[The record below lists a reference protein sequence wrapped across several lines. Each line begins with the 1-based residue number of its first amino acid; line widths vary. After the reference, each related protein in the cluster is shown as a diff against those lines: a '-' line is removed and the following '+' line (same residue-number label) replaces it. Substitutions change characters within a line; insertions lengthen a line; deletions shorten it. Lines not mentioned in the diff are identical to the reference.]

1 MNFEYT
7 RPPNF
12 EDILKVFGRECC
24 KPGVLFT
31 YGNTLYNPS
40 RVPVPPSLI
49 MHEEVH
55 SRRQLSIMMGPELWW
70 SNYLTDKSF
79 RYEEELI
86 AHQVE
91 YLKAVEGAGRDV
103 RRRYLAVISE
113 RLASPL
119 YGRMTTKD
127 RAKAAIL
134 AMRGVES

>member
-1 MNFEYT
+1 MNVEYI

-12 EDILKVFGRECC
+12 ADIFKVFGRECC
-24 KPGVLFT
+24 KTGVLFT

-40 RVPVPPSLI
+40 RVPIPPSLFA
-49 MHEEVH
+49 HEEVH
-55 SRRQLSIMMGPELWW
+55 SRRQLAVLMGPELWW

-79 RYEEELI
+79 RYTEELI

-91 YLKAVEGAGRDV
+91 YLKATENGGRAE
-103 RRRYLAVISE
+103 RRRNLAVIAE

-119 YGRMTTKD
+119 YGKMTTKD

-134 AMRGVES
+134 AMRGAET